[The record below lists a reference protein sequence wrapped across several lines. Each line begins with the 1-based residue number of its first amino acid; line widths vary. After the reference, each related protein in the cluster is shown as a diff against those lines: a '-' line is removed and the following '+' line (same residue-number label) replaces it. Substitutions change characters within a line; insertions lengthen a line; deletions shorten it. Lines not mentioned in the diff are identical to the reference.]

1 MTATIELTENQVAV
15 LDRLLSDVKANEYG
29 KVIIVIRRGAVVFIR
44 TETGQRVFEAA
55 NGEDLEKE

>member
-1 MTATIELTENQVAV
+1 MTATIELTETQVEV
-15 LDRLLSDVKANEYG
+15 LDAAIREVIDNEYG
-29 KVIIVIRRGAVVFIR
+29 KVIVVIRRGAVVFIR